1 MEGELSGPSKAGE
14 EDRPEEILD
23 YRWGWFGSLDRATR
37 EALAGVA
44 HEPQTIDP
52 KTDFVPAGK
61 SDGRIHILLD
71 GWASCYLSG
80 ADGWRQTCAVYLP
93 GDVLDADRLYLDNA
107 QHGLASLTECRIME
121 IDRDVLTDLA
131 AQYAELSY
139 ALGAAVAADKC
150 ALGEQVARLGR
161 RCSRD
166 RMAHFFCEIATRLEK
181 IAPPTWRGHYFPITQ
196 EQLGCILGLSVVHV
210 NRTLQDIRA
219 EGLIELRAQRLNIL
233 DFDRLREIA
242 DFHPQY
248 LLLQAERRAEAG
260 EKMPLEET
268 GVLDTRGELAHRYK
282 NLLAVVGSL
291 AHQTFRDDAAIEV
304 ARDAF
309 HGRLEAM
316 RRSFDAL
323 ESDQWERGSLGEVVR
338 RAMELTEDDIRIN
351 RQGPDIE
358 LGGRALMT
366 LALVLHE
373 LQTNAMKYGALSSDS
388 GKVELFWKILD
399 TDETPR
405 LWLQWSET
413 GGPKVKRPSRTGFG
427 TRLLTSGATMAL
439 GGEVV
444 LDHAPEGVT
453 WLLIAPVDGLFRG

>member
-1 MEGELSGPSKAGE
+1 MESGLLGSSNSVDEG
-14 EDRPEEILD
+14 RPEEALAS
-23 YRWGWFGSLDRATR
+23 RSGWFGSLDRATR
-37 EALAGVA
+37 EALAGIA
-44 HEPQTIDP
+44 HEPRTIDP
-52 KTDFVPAGK
+52 KTDFVPGGK

-71 GWASCYLSG
+71 GWASRFLTG

-93 GDVLDADRLYLDNA
+93 GDILDADRLYLDNA

-121 IDRDVLTDLA
+121 IDRDALADLSAQYPDLA
-131 AQYAELSY
+131 HAI
-139 ALGAAVAADKC
+139 GAAVAADKC

-166 RMAHFFCEIATRLEK
+166 RMAHFFCEIVTRLER

-196 EQLGCILGLSVVHV
+196 EQLGCILGMSVVHV

-219 EGLIELRAQRLNIL
+219 EGLVELRAQRLNIL
-233 DFDRLREIA
+233 DFDRLSEIA

-248 LLLQAERRAEAG
+248 LSLEAQSRPG
-260 EKMPLEET
+260 AGDKTSRKGT
-268 GVLDTRGELAHRYK
+268 GVPDTRGELAHRYK
-282 NLLAVVGSL
+282 NLLAVVQSL
-291 AHQTFRDDAAIEV
+291 AQQTFRDDTAVED

-323 ESDQWERGSLGEVVR
+323 ESDQWQRGSLREVVR
-338 RAMELTEDDIRIN
+338 CAMELTEGDIRIT

-358 LGGRALMT
+358 LGGSALMT

-399 TDETPR
+399 ADEHPR

-413 GGPKVKRPSRTGFG
+413 GGPEVERPARTGFG

-444 LDHAPEGVT
+444 LDHTPEGVT
-453 WLLIAPVDGLFRG
+453 WLLIAPVDGLSRN